1 MGQLGD
7 GGGDG
12 VLHAEQLGEGAELLG
27 ARRGGGGERA
37 DERDASRRDAQA
49 GPGLVEHAHAAH
61 GGEGAGERGERE
73 VAERQAEVAVAALD
87 EDDGA
92 QRGGEEQAGA
102 EDGEPRERR
111 GRGAGGDEDPAA
123 HELRADLHDEVPVFG
138 EGHAVDGVAPGDAQ
152 VLREGVDPVGSRA
165 VADHHRGRV
174 ALAVDRHPQRVGSV
188 RCDGQAA
195 HGRRRQPS
203 LAGHRLEAAGVPG
216 VGRGVGLRGRD
227 EEPGGGAGPEA
238 VARAEGERVYAG
250 LGDAAVGRELA
261 SGAVR

>member
-1 MGQLGD
+1 VGQLGD

-152 VLREGVDPVGSRA
+152 VLREGVEPSRFPGGSRPPSRACRPGGRPPSTASGQRPVRWPGGARAPEAA
-165 VADHHRGRV
+165 VPGRSPARSRGR
-174 ALAVDRHPQRVGSV
+174 A
-188 RCDGQAA
+188 
-195 HGRRRQPS
+195 RRRAWSRPPR
-203 LAGHRLEAAGVPG
+203 ARRRARRRCRPR
-216 VGRGVGLRGRD
+216 GRG
-227 EEPGGGAGPEA
+227 AG
-238 VARAEGERVYAG
+238 
-250 LGDAAVGRELA
+250 
-261 SGAVR
+261 